1 MVKLSEKTI
10 KNGFKQYLKDLK
22 RRKNIK
28 NYYLKRIKGGKSY
41 NAVLVDSLLIKILMS
56 LLFFIFLIFKTKHFI
71 ISIIGALSFFSLAL
85 YASYYIKSNRYDKKV
100 RDVNK
105 DIVKKKIIKE
115 INYFTSD
122 EFIQYVKEILE
133 NYYDASF
140 EKCGKD
146 IDLIGK
152 KEDEIWAVKCF
163 KIPLEERISK
173 KDIKDFKDK
182 VDEIGIERGIVVTN
196 SYFIEELE
204 DEYEGVMEF
213 VDFDKLIFM
222 IKEIGEYP
230 SKEEIEDIIINRYN
244 ENKRKVSEKKGKIFS
259 KTKVIKYLFL
269 SFSLYI
275 LSKMTIYRSY
285 YIVMAFISLSL
296 AIVSIFYEY
305 FYKIVMK
312 DIEE

>member
-1 MVKLSEKTI
+1 MSKKTI
-10 KNGFKQYLKDLK
+10 NDRFKQCLKDLK

-28 NYYLKRIKGGKSY
+28 NYYLKKIKGGKSY

-71 ISIIGALSFFSLAL
+71 ISIISTISFFSLAL
-85 YASYYIKSNRYDKKV
+85 YTSYYIKSNRYDKKV
-100 RDVNK
+100 SEVNEN
-105 DIVKKKIIKE
+105 IVKKKIIKE
-115 INYFTSD
+115 INYFASD

-133 NYYDASF
+133 KYYDASF
-140 EKCGKD
+140 EKYGKD

-152 KEDEIWAVKCF
+152 KQDEIWAVKCF

-182 VDEIGIERGIVVTN
+182 SNEIGIERGIIVTN
-196 SYFIEELE
+196 SYFIEGLE
-204 DEYEGVMEF
+204 DKYEGIMEF
-213 VDFDKLIFM
+213 IDFDKLIFM

-230 SKEEIEDIIINRYN
+230 SKEEIEEIIINRYN
-244 ENKRKVSEKKGKIFS
+244 ENKRKISEKRGNLFS

-269 SFSLYI
+269 SFSLYV
-275 LSKMTIYRSY
+275 LSTITIYRFY
-285 YIVMAFISLSL
+285 YIVMAFISLSF

-305 FYKIVMK
+305 FYKTIMK

>member
-1 MVKLSEKTI
+1 MSKKTI
-10 KNGFKQYLKDLK
+10 NDRFKQCLKDLK

-28 NYYLKRIKGGKSY
+28 NYYLKKIKGGKSY

-71 ISIIGALSFFSLAL
+71 ISIISAISFFSLAL
-85 YASYYIKSNRYDKKV
+85 YTSYYIKSNRYDKKV
-100 RDVNK
+100 SEVNEN
-105 DIVKKKIIKE
+105 IVKKKIIKE
-115 INYFTSD
+115 INYFASD

-133 NYYDASF
+133 KYYDASF
-140 EKCGKD
+140 EKYGKD

-152 KEDEIWAVKCF
+152 KQDEIWAVKCF

-182 VDEIGIERGIVVTN
+182 SNEIGIERGIIVTN
-196 SYFIEELE
+196 SYFIEGLE
-204 DEYEGVMEF
+204 DKYEGIMEF
-213 VDFDKLIFM
+213 IDFDKLIFM

-230 SKEEIEDIIINRYN
+230 SKEEIEEIIINRYN
-244 ENKRKVSEKKGKIFS
+244 ENKRKISEKRGKLFS

-269 SFSLYI
+269 SFSLYV
-275 LSKMTIYRSY
+275 LSTITIYRFY
-285 YIVMAFISLSL
+285 YIVMAFISLSF

-305 FYKIVMK
+305 FYKTIMK

>member
-1 MVKLSEKTI
+1 MSEKTI
-10 KNGFKQYLKDLK
+10 NNGFKQYLKDLK

-28 NYYLKRIKGGKSY
+28 NYYLKKIKSGKSY
-41 NAVLVDSLLIKILMS
+41 NAVLIDNLIIKILMS
-56 LLFFIFLIFKTKHFI
+56 LLFFLFMIFKTEHLTVSI
-71 ISIIGALSFFSLAL
+71 ISSILFFSLAL

-100 RDVNK
+100 SEVNE
-105 DIVKKKIIKE
+105 DIVKKEIIKE
-115 INYFTSD
+115 INYFTNY
-122 EFIQYVKEILE
+122 EFIQYIKEILE
-133 NYYDASF
+133 KYYDVPF
-140 EKCGKD
+140 ERYRKD

-152 KEDEIWAVKCF
+152 KQDEIWAVKCF

-173 KDIKDFKDK
+173 KDIKDFKDRAN
-182 VDEIGIERGIVVTN
+182 EIGIERGIIVTN

-222 IKEIGEYP
+222 IKKIGEYP
-230 SKEEIEDIIINRYN
+230 SKEEIEEIIINKYN
-244 ENKRKVSEKKGKIFS
+244 ENKRKILEKRGKVFS
-259 KTKVIKYLFL
+259 RKKVIKYLFL

-275 LSKMTIYRSY
+275 LSKMTIYKSY
-285 YIVMAFISLSL
+285 YIVMSFISLSF

-305 FYKIVMK
+305 FYEIIKR